1 MKVLFILIEF
11 PKLSE
16 TFILNQIIGLR
27 KHGINV
33 NILAIK
39 NPNENIYHNSIKEEN
54 LLESVFYVDPRQ
66 NNMLGL
72 YHRFKLTFNSLIK
85 NFSQYWE
92 PIKLKSLRDIF
103 FVNALN
109 SFNKKFDIIHAHFG
123 EIGLYGA
130 KLKRWKIFSG
140 KLITTFYGYDLS
152 SYLADKGERVYDPL
166 FIQGDLFLPISDY
179 FNDRLLILGCPQK
192 KILIH
197 RLGIDIKEFDFRPR
211 IISDKIKLLTVGRL
225 VDKKGIGY
233 SINAIKHII
242 HNRKDINIEYNV
254 IGDGPNKKR
263 YLEIIEKENLKD
275 KINLLGSKTH
285 DEVKNFMYDSH
296 IYIQPSITALNGDKE
311 GTPVS
316 LMEAMSSGM
325 PVISTFHSGIPELVE
340 NGVSGYLVEEKN
352 HEMLMDKILYLINNK
367 NLWPELIKNARAKIE
382 NDYNSSIQDRRLI
395 EIYNNILN

>member
-1 MKVLFILIEF
+1 MPRRLAALKALVRPGEARRVAADAPPAGDCGSGSWWRLTDYGVRSRIE
-11 PKLSE
+11 
-16 TFILNQIIGLR
+16 TAVR
-27 KHGINV
+27 D
-33 NILAIK
+33 A
-39 NPNENIYHNSIKEEN
+39 
-54 LLESVFYVDPRQ
+54 
-66 NNMLGL
+66 
-72 YHRFKLTFNSLIK
+72 
-85 NFSQYWE
+85 
-92 PIKLKSLRDIF
+92 SLRYAIDPDLLHAVIRHES
-103 FVNALN
+103 NYQG
-109 SFNKKFDIIHAHFG
+109 IIHAHFG
-123 EIGLYGA
+123 DIGLYGA
-130 KLKRWKIFSG
+130 KLKRWKTFSG

-152 SYLADKGERVYDPL
+152 SYLADNGESVYDPL
-166 FIQGDLFLPISDY
+166 FSQGDLFLPISDY
-179 FNDRLLILGCPQK
+179 FNDKLLILGCPQN

-211 IISDKIKLLTVGRL
+211 IISDKTKLLTVGRL
-225 VDKKGIGY
+225 VDKKGIDY
-233 SINAIKHII
+233 SINAIKNII

-254 IGDGPNKKR
+254 IGEGPNKKR

-352 HEMLMDKILYLINNK
+352 HEMLMDKILY
-367 NLWPELIKNARAKIE
+367 
-382 NDYNSSIQDRRLI
+382 
-395 EIYNNILN
+395 